1 MRPGLLQFARFLI
14 AGAINTVASYA
25 IFLLLLGFMPYL
37 AAYTISYVIGV
48 AISYVLLT
56 SFVFATPRRVGTALR
71 FPLVYV
77 AQYLIGSAVIVLL
90 VEAWNVRAPIA
101 AIVAIFATIPVS
113 FLLSRT
119 ILRA

>member
-1 MRPGLLQFARFLI
+1 MRPALRQFARFLI
-14 AGAINTVASYA
+14 AGAVNTVASYV

-37 AAYTISYVIGV
+37 VAYTISYVIGI

-56 SFVFATPRRVGTALR
+56 SFVFAAPRRMATALR
-71 FPLVYV
+71 FPFVYV
-77 AQYLIGSAVIVLL
+77 VQYLIGSAVIVLL
-90 VEAWNVRAPIA
+90 VETWNVRAPIA
-101 AIVAIFATIPVS
+101 AIVAIFATIPLS

>member
-1 MRPGLLQFARFLI
+1 MRPPLLQFVRFLI
-14 AGAINTVASYA
+14 AGAINTIASYA
-25 IFLLLLGFMPYL
+25 IFLLLLWFMPYL

-56 SFVFATPRRVGTALR
+56 SFVFPTPRRVATALR

-90 VEAWNVRAPIA
+90 VETWNVRAPIA

>member
-1 MRPGLLQFARFLI
+1 MRPALLQFARFLI
-14 AGAINTVASYA
+14 AGAVNTVASYV
-25 IFLLLLGFMPYL
+25 IFLVLLRFMPYL
-37 AAYTISYVIGV
+37 VAYTIAYVIGI

-56 SFVFATPRRVGTALR
+56 SFVFAAPRRMATALR
-71 FPLVYV
+71 FPLVYI

-90 VEAWNVRAPIA
+90 VEIWNVRASIA
-101 AIVAIFATIPVS
+101 AIVAIFATIPLS